1 MASSTECVSGY
12 DNIAVFIVNILLKIF
27 LSSPG
32 NDESTAQSK
41 HDTTDTEQKFGMY
54 MKDFD
59 FLEYEL
65 ESLEGESVD
74 NFNWGVRRP
83 SISNLEAG
91 ESSASLDARQDQHK
105 PVGAEESS
113 DDELESVSPV
123 DDMSARSTEEHSG
136 ASSSVSTTS
145 SGVYPPSNLQ
155 LEGGRRSSSPHS
167 ETESGDCSEGEMSDL
182 TPCNASPSLSQL
194 LSWSSCRRVERDDV
208 EENWRSHVQTLMT
221 SSSQDNLLHTFALF
235 ARLFRDLRGKTVG
248 LTEDSCTFLSRDESS
263 FCQQLDG
270 AVTQFKT
277 LLGVLA
283 GVPDCPHV
291 WCDFNLLGDPRLTE
305 RIKFNVLEIQE
316 NFENYVDKKD
326 TTLACLEGL
335 KAHVKLVS
343 LGENVESCVNM
354 EGDQVELCRYLYKLH
369 FQQLL
374 LLESY
379 TKLLQLLSGAASSS
393 GVVELSSEV
402 AAVRSNLLTALA
414 DTLTP
419 PVSPTR
425 ASTPS
430 PPSPPQIDSP
440 TPRASPPPPAAAEVA
455 ESEPASSQLVASSES
470 PVTVTVPEIS
480 LTPPL
485 REESPSGEETE
496 QDISVIEH
504 EETEETEETEEQE
517 EQEEPEEVF
526 VAEMSP
532 SPAPAASQ
540 PEASRSEPLPETR
553 SEAVSLLISHLTS
566 HKWKEVWRLWRG
578 CRELWDSV
586 YSLGCGEGSLQW
598 SQAQQDTEDL
608 THILNIYCR
617 HLADTRDG
625 E

>member
-1 MASSTECVSGY
+1 
-12 DNIAVFIVNILLKIF
+12 
-27 LSSPG
+27 
-32 NDESTAQSK
+32 
-41 HDTTDTEQKFGMY
+41 MY

-91 ESSASLDARQDQHK
+91 ESSAGLDARQDLHK

-155 LEGGRRSSSPHS
+155 LEAGRRSSTPHS

-248 LTEDSCTFLSRDESS
+248 LTEDSCNFLSRDESAFS
-263 FCQQLDG
+263 EQLIG

-343 LGENVESCVNM
+343 LGESVETCSNID
-354 EGDQVELCRYLYKLH
+354 GNLDGNQVELCRFLYKLH

-379 TKLLQLLSGAASSS
+379 TKLLQLLSVAALNS
-393 GVVELSSEV
+393 GVIDLSGEV
-402 AAVRSNLLTALA
+402 AAVRSSLLTALA

-419 PVSPTR
+419 PSSPANIPSSSPAR

-430 PPSPPQIDSP
+430 AAADSP
-440 TPRASPPPPAAAEVA
+440 TPRASPPPPAFTETETVEV
-455 ESEPASSQLVASSES
+455 ETGFVDNSES
-470 PVTVTVPEIS
+470 PVAVVVPEIS

-485 REESPSGEETE
+485 RSESESPTEQAAESRETELELEPEPE

-504 EETEETEETEEQE
+504 EE
-517 EQEEPEEVF
+517 VF

-532 SPAPAASQ
+532 DPAPPPSQ
-540 PEASRSEPLPETR
+540 PTSGSEPLPETR
-553 SEAVSLLISHLTS
+553 SEAGILLISHLTNQR
-566 HKWKEVWRLWRG
+566 WKEVWEVWRG
-578 CRELWDSV
+578 CRNLWESV
-586 YSLGCGEGSLQW
+586 YTLGCGEGSLQW

-608 THILNIYCR
+608 THILNLYCR

-625 E
+625 QSGQVLG